1 MTTDE
6 LKELLGKVTHGEW
19 VWYGPEYGGEYD
31 SNEGGLGGLYSGDV
45 EICHFGDNTNYYNS
59 CGKPPSD
66 ANATLIAIAPQLAR
80 RVITAEN
87 RISKLE
93 SLVAKAALYAECAF
107 DDRPNRQ
114 GINGAIDWQDGY
126 RDGTI
131 AAASAIRNAAKET
144 T

>member
-1 MTTDE
+1 MTAE
-6 LKELLGKVTHGEW
+6 QLKELLGKVTQGEW
-19 VWYGPEYGGEYD
+19 YIDGGEVTSDSLHEMDCVVNCVYGPAE
-31 SNEGGLGGLYSGDV
+31 
-45 EICHFGDNTNYYNS
+45 
-59 CGKPPSD
+59 
-66 ANATLIAIAPQLAR
+66 NATLIALAPQLAR

-93 SLVAKAALYAECAF
+93 SLVAKTALYAECAF

-131 AAASAIRNAAKET
+131 AAASAIRNAAKAT